1 MNLGEQNCEAKF
13 SDARRKS
20 QLIAGLLP
28 RFPAQQRGILTARLP
43 FMIHS
48 EAP

>member
-1 MNLGEQNCEAKF
+1 MNLGEQSCEAKF

-20 QLIAGLLP
+20 QVIAGLLP
-28 RFPAQQRGILTARLP
+28 RFPAQQRAIWIAMLP